1 MLKEPSMVE
10 FDEDIFLMVSATIE
24 KTHMVTDAQRSL
36 LVFIPQVQ
44 KKQKNRLGQM
54 FEMLNNF
61 VVHAEAVFQ
70 NVVYQQLVSPHFE
83 RISTFRSRRKR

>member
-1 MLKEPSMVE
+1 MLEEPSMVE

-54 FEMLNNF
+54 FEMLNNL
-61 VVHAEAVFQ
+61 VVHGKPVFQ
-70 NVVYQQLVSPHFE
+70 NVIYQQLVSPNFE
-83 RISTFRSRRKR
+83 PFSTSRSLRKR